1 MDHISARSKQRRNI
15 VQLCTIG
22 QVEDYKD
29 NFFVVVDSYVF
40 FLQDLKYVLLRLQ
53 KAITK
58 VEQGMKVTFFK
69 LSSISYRS
77 V

>member
-1 MDHISARSKQRRNI
+1 M
-15 VQLCTIG
+15 QLCTIG